1 MESVLIA
8 AGCFLEVQEMIKFY
22 SIPECGICKVM
33 KKKLELKNISFEE
46 IQDGKL
52 AAEKFNTDHF
62 PIVELEDGKVLN
74 SPLEIKKWIEEQ

>member
-1 MESVLIA
+1 
-8 AGCFLEVQEMIKFY
+8 MIKFY

-46 IQDGKL
+46 IQDGK
-52 AAEKFNTDHF
+52 
-62 PIVELEDGKVLN
+62 VLN